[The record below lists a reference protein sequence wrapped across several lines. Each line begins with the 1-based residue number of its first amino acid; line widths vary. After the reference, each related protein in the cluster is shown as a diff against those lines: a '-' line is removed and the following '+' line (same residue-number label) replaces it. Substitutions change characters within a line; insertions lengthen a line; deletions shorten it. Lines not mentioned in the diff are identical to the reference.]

1 MLVARIVTIIVLSVM
16 GTVPA
21 IAQAPPTFAQ
31 VTADSRPIADAY
43 FDAYTS
49 LDWDR
54 LEPIVADGASFQDR
68 TAELVFGAVGATGKP
83 AMMKLFREN
92 YASITKMTFKPIRRM
107 HTGHYG
113 IFEGDL
119 NFAIKM
125 QDGRIVESTTPFLV
139 TLRVENGKVVEHR
152 DYADYAPF
160 MAAVLQARKD
170 GK

>member
-21 IAQAPPTFAQ
+21 LAQAQPTFAQ
-31 VTADSRPIADAY
+31 VTADSSPVADAY
-43 FDAYTS
+43 FDAYTR

-54 LEPIVADGASFQDR
+54 LEPLVADGASFQDR
-68 TAELVFGAVGATGKP
+68 TAELVFGSVGATGKP
-83 AMMKLFREN
+83 AMMKLFREG
-92 YASITKMTFKPIRRM
+92 YAGITKIIFKPMRRI

-119 NFAIKM
+119 NWATKM
-125 QDGRIVESTTPFLV
+125 PDGRIVESTTPFLV
-139 TLRVENGKVVEHR
+139 TIRVENGKVIEHR

-160 MAAVLQARKD
+160 LAAVLQARKD